1 VSAADRC
8 VRVQHLTLL
17 CGLWLATGCTAPVI
31 HPRTAEVAKPGGFRV
46 AGGLN
51 HGFAPASVRER
62 TVPVEPGAPRPVA
75 RDYHGSAAS
84 AVRGGYTPL
93 SLLFT
98 GVSAELGLAVG
109 VFRPCELGGLASL
122 LRVGLELR
130 CAVLDEQAGAP
141 FALALAAGALH
152 RTAFINANGFA
163 FRGGLELSS
172 RGPDVSPLFN
182 AYLRYGPTMRML
194 RSSDMPLGAS
204 GWFPR
209 DGVQVTRD
217 ELVLS
222 VPIGV
227 ALARGQ
233 HLIFALVPEYTLQAR
248 NTELECIGCTGWD
261 ATGFE
266 QRWALYFTMVLT
278 ATLAGG

>member
-1 VSAADRC
+1 
-8 VRVQHLTLL
+8 LL
-17 CGLWLATGCTAPVI
+17 FAGLWLATGCTAPVI
-31 HPRTAEVAKPGGFRV
+31 HPRTAEVAKPGAFRV

-62 TVPVEPGAPRPVA
+62 TAPGEPGTPRPVA

-98 GVSAELGLAVG
+98 GVSTELGLAAG
-109 VFRPCELGGLASL
+109 LFRPCELGGLASL

-130 CAVLDEQAGAP
+130 CAVLDEQQAGAP

-172 RGPDVSPLFN
+172 RGLDVSPLLN

-194 RSSDMPLGAS
+194 RSSDMPLSTAA

-222 VPIGV
+222 VPVGV
-227 ALARGQ
+227 GLARGQ
-233 HLIFALVPEYTLQAR
+233 HLIFALVPEFTLQAR
-248 NTELECIGCTGWD
+248 NTELECISCNGWD
-261 ATGFE
+261 PTGFE

-278 ATLAGG
+278 ATVGG